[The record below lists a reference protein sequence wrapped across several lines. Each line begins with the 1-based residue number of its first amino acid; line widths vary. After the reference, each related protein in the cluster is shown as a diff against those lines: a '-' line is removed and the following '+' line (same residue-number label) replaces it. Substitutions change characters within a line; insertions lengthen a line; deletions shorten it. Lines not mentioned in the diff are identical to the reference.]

1 LRTEGLVVGYEPP
14 GLLRMGDIDLERGDR
29 VAIIGPN
36 GSGKTTLLR
45 TIAGELSP
53 VGGST
58 RLGANVHVG
67 HYWQEAENLDTSR
80 TVLEEIRHGRFMEPQ
95 QARGLL
101 GRFLF
106 SGHEVDKPVGA
117 LSGGERSRLALA
129 RLVLEESN
137 LLLLD
142 EPTNHLDIPSRE
154 SLEQALDD
162 YPGTF
167 ILVSHDRQLISD
179 VATSLWLV
187 EDDAVRVFDGPYAE
201 SLERQR
207 EAEARTAQAA
217 AAKSR
222 PTAPARP
229 NNGASRRVQMA
240 IAELEAAIEAREQE
254 LADVG
259 EQINAASET
268 GEVRAIEALGRRF
281 DELKVEIDRLM
292 EEWSEHHA

>member
-1 LRTEGLVVGYEPP
+1 MIAREEAFIRRYHAGQRAREAHGRQTRLDRIQRLEVPREQRSTSFKLTAARSGDLVLRTEGLVVGYEPP

-53 VGGST
+53 VGGSA

-187 EDDAVRVFDGPYAE
+187 EDDAVRVFDGTYTVY
-201 SLERQR
+201 LERQR
-207 EAEARTAQAA
+207 AA
-217 AAKSR
+217 
-222 PTAPARP
+222 
-229 NNGASRRVQMA
+229 
-240 IAELEAAIEAREQE
+240 
-254 LADVG
+254 
-259 EQINAASET
+259 
-268 GEVRAIEALGRRF
+268 
-281 DELKVEIDRLM
+281 
-292 EEWSEHHA
+292 